1 MGVMNELHHADGALA
16 VDDKVTKALERLT
29 VALAEQRMSATVTL
43 HPPGDE
49 KPIELTLGI
58 DRATEHSHA
67 VRARPAT
74 GEASHL
80 GIEEF

>member
-1 MGVMNELHHADGALA
+1 MDDLHHAGGAIP
-16 VDDKVTKALERLT
+16 VDDKVAKALEQLA
-29 VALAEQRMSATVTL
+29 VALAEQRMSATVAL
-43 HPPGDE
+43 HPPGE
-49 KPIELTLGI
+49 ERPIELTLGI
-58 DRATEHSHA
+58 DRASEHSQA

>member
-1 MGVMNELHHADGALA
+1 MNELHDAEGVFA
-16 VDDKVTKALERLT
+16 VDGKVAKALEHLA
-29 VALAEQRMSATVTL
+29 VALAEQRMSATVAL
-43 HPPGDE
+43 HPPGEE
-49 KPIELTLGI
+49 KPIEFTLGI
-58 DRATEHSHA
+58 DRASEHSQA